1 MELSELAKKQ
11 KRIKDWA
18 DFIADGGVQD
28 AGMRA
33 EITSILGEFKK
44 ALARCWEAK
53 QISDADALLIADY
66 ERRLQQLNEEAR
78 MTVVGKKG
86 PSGVPARAI

>member
-18 DFIADGGVQD
+18 DFIAEGGVQD
-28 AGMRA
+28 PGMRA
-33 EITSILGEFKK
+33 EINSILGEFKK

-53 QISDADALLIADY
+53 QISSADALLIADY

-78 MTVVGKKG
+78 MTVVGKKAATG
-86 PSGVPARAI
+86 APARAI